1 LFNLL
6 IVPVSA
12 DAGFDRHWLSEE
24 GLDAWLERQR
34 EQGCSIL
41 CTGSP
46 IFPGETVAV
55 GALQDFRAASIALGR
70 RLPPPDPEES
80 ALDALAVWLERCAGA
95 ARLRERCL
103 GS

>member
-1 LFNLL
+1 
-6 IVPVSA
+6 
-12 DAGFDRHWLSEE
+12 
-24 GLDAWLERQR
+24 
-34 EQGCSIL
+34 
-41 CTGSP
+41 
-46 IFPGETVAV
+46 V